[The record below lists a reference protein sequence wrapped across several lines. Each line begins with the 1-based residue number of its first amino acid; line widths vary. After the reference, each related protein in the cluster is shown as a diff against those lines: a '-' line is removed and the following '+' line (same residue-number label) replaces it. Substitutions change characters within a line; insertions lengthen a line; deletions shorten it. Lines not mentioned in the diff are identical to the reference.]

1 MRGWVWPVPRQGC
14 CRVLAVPLPG
24 PVSVCSALAAW
35 RPRGRGNPAP
45 EDEANTA
52 IPGSLGLHPSSW
64 HCGLLAGPQAVSRPL
79 MGMGPAGQE
88 LLPFSVSV
96 KGLPAARVSADPE
109 NVGSGEAMARRRTEW
124 AA

>member
-1 MRGWVWPVPRQGC
+1 MRGWAWPVTRQGC

-24 PVSVCSALAAW
+24 PVPVCSALVAW
-35 RPRGRGNPAP
+35 HPRGRGNPAP

-52 IPGSLGLHPSSW
+52 VSGSLGLHPSSW
-64 HCGLLAGPQAVSRPL
+64 HHGLLARHQAVARPL

-88 LLPFSVSV
+88 LLPFSVLV
-96 KGLPAARVSADPE
+96 KGLPAARVSAAPE
-109 NVGSGEAMARRRTEW
+109 NGGSGESMARRKTEW